1 MVLVLG
7 NCGSGVSICVAIF
20 VLDFAG
26 GVSVMNQE
34 VNQEL
39 LKALIQLATY
49 GGIQRVVSQ
58 EVLIDA
64 FNTIAKAKNLSNQ
77 EIVNE

>member
-1 MVLVLG
+1 MALVLG
-7 NCGSGVSICVAIF
+7 NCGGGVSICVAIF

>member
-7 NCGSGVSICVAIF
+7 NYRCGGAVCAALF
-20 VLDFAG
+20 VLDFIG

>member
-7 NCGSGVSICVAIF
+7 SDWCGGAVCVAIF

>member
-7 NCGSGVSICVAIF
+7 NCGGGVSICVAIF